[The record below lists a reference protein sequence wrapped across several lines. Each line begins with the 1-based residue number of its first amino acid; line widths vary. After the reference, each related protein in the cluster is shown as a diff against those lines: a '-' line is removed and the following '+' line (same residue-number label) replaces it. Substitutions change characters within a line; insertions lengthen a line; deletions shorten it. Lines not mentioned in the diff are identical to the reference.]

1 MKHKDLEDLLVQVKE
16 ECIKEKIN
24 MLSVYKILHVVKT
37 FVKNLQNK

>member
-24 MLSVYKILHVVKT
+24 MLSVIKFYMSLKL
-37 FVKNLQNK
+37 L

>member
-1 MKHKDLEDLLVQVKE
+1 MKSEDLDKLLELVKQ

-37 FVKNLQNK
+37 FVKNLENK